1 MRDPGLFVF
10 MTDLQKGKTAS
21 LAESIF
27 LREIEQLKNK
37 AVPEEELKRAKTVL
51 RFQFYRQLMTAKGK
65 ANFLGES
72 ETKFGNYEEG
82 LAMRDR
88 IMNVT
93 PEQIMNVAKQYF
105 KTTNMTVLTGVPKQ

>member
-37 AVPEEELKRAKTVL
+37 PVPEEELKRAKTVL